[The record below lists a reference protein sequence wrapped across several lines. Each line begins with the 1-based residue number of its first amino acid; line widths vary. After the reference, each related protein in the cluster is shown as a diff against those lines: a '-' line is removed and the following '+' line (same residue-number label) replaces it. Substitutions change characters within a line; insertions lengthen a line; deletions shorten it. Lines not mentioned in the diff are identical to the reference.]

1 MGNESDTNTK
11 TKTGVTKDNSSN
23 YITFEKVQES
33 LNLSNPKLFKK
44 YLHEVFQDLYT
55 QSEQKNIKYISR
67 IIFHDYIKLP
77 IFISDKLFNSF
88 KSHIKEGLLETEF
101 VSGFYQLYMG
111 NFEETTKIIFNLL
124 DFDKDSFIQKE
135 DVKLFLAYLLLDD
148 FNNNREN
155 IFDNETVEKKNQK
168 QIKKLKDIDNLINKT
183 FKKNNINLE
192 EFISILKKN
201 KSDVFLQILCFFYSK
216 KPFSEKNVEY
226 LKSKYMNDEEYI
238 EISNKYIYQRKSTKS
253 LIISPTKENNNSF
266 INRIINK
273 SFRISPK
280 NSNENSLIKKYDSTP
295 IKTKKGHHRYGS
307 CGEFVIDEYN
317 NYVIEKKEIDK
328 KIINTPLIN
337 DINYEQNSFNDNN
350 IYYENYIFKISE
362 NNKISKFYLLLIKND
377 IYYFKTAEKKE
388 LMGMHNLSS
397 CFLIEYENKGE
408 KIIDNITYYSFSL
421 NFKSNSKLRKFY
433 TNDILIYTSFITNIK
448 KSMGIHDFSENYEI
462 KESIGE
468 GRNSSVN
475 IGIKKDT
482 GENVTI
488 KTIKKNKE
496 SKNEEELIHYEI
508 DILKFCQH
516 KNIVQLIDYFE
527 NMEEIIIVLKYIKGN
542 TLGNFLKEKNFN
554 LNESEVANIIYQIA
568 QGVKYLHKF
577 GIVHRDL
584 KPDNI
589 MIIPKTENNDM
600 IIKIMDFGFSKI
612 VSKEEKLT
620 EGFGTLYY
628 AAPELIQNLPYN
640 IEIDLWSLGV
650 IIYYI
655 FTGCYPFN
663 GKIEDEIEEKILE
676 ENVEFKDGEWEV
688 ISEQVQDLIIK
699 CLEKNPEERIT
710 IDEFINHPWFQILNK
725 KKNR

>member
-1 MGNESDTNTK
+1 
-11 TKTGVTKDNSSN
+11 
-23 YITFEKVQES
+23 
-33 LNLSNPKLFKK
+33 
-44 YLHEVFQDLYT
+44 
-55 QSEQKNIKYISR
+55 
-67 IIFHDYIKLP
+67 
-77 IFISDKLFNSF
+77 
-88 KSHIKEGLLETEF
+88 
-101 VSGFYQLYMG
+101 
-111 NFEETTKIIFNLL
+111 
-124 DFDKDSFIQKE
+124 
-135 DVKLFLAYLLLDD
+135 
-148 FNNNREN
+148 
-155 IFDNETVEKKNQK
+155 
-168 QIKKLKDIDNLINKT
+168 
-183 FKKNNINLE
+183 
-192 EFISILKKN
+192 
-201 KSDVFLQILCFFYSK
+201 
-216 KPFSEKNVEY
+216 
-226 LKSKYMNDEEYI
+226 
-238 EISNKYIYQRKSTKS
+238 
-253 LIISPTKENNNSF
+253 
-266 INRIINK
+266 
-273 SFRISPK
+273 
-280 NSNENSLIKKYDSTP
+280 
-295 IKTKKGHHRYGS
+295 
-307 CGEFVIDEYN
+307 
-317 NYVIEKKEIDK
+317 
-328 KIINTPLIN
+328 
-337 DINYEQNSFNDNN
+337 
-350 IYYENYIFKISE
+350 
-362 NNKISKFYLLLIKND
+362 
-377 IYYFKTAEKKE
+377 
-388 LMGMHNLSS
+388 
-397 CFLIEYENKGE
+397 
-408 KIIDNITYYSFSL
+408 
-421 NFKSNSKLRKFY
+421 
-433 TNDILIYTSFITNIK
+433 
-448 KSMGIHDFSENYEI
+448 MGINDFSENYEI